1 MSQLVRYTPTAAG
14 QARVIR
20 QPRAVTRACDVAR
33 ADAQIVRAR
42 IAGRALATAAALQ
55 STAAL
60 SHLEA
65 ALSTDEVVARRLGAI
80 MQVAATGMAFDI
92 ASLSFEA

>member
-1 MSQLVRYTPTAAG
+1 MTQLVRYSSGPIG
-14 QARVIR
+14 QAAPSRH
-20 QPRAVTRACDVAR
+20 QRAVSRACQEAG
-33 ADAQIVRAR
+33 ADSQIVRAR

-65 ALSTDEVVARRLGAI
+65 QLSSDEIIARRLGAI
-80 MQVAATGMAFDI
+80 MQVATTGMAFDI
-92 ASLSFEA
+92 ASLTFET

>member
-1 MSQLVRYTPTAAG
+1 MSQLVRYTAGPTG
-14 QARVIR
+14 QVVSR
-20 QPRAVTRACDVAR
+20 QQRAVGRACQAAT

-60 SHLEA
+60 SALEA
-65 ALSTDEVVARRLGAI
+65 QLSVDEVVARRLGAI
-80 MQVAATGMAFDI
+80 MQVAATGMAFEI
-92 ASLSFEA
+92 ASLTFEV